1 MDVNSL
7 NGKRQCI
14 RGDRVDHLYD
24 RATAEKAEIALLTR
38 IAKGGF
44 EKFSLVWRQVDRQWQ
59 IVAFAE

>member
-1 MDVNSL
+1 MAMTSL
-7 NGKRQCI
+7 NRKRQCI

-24 RATAEKAEIALLTR
+24 RATAEKAEIALLTKV
-38 IAKGGF
+38 AKGGY